1 MIIKQLNTYLNIN
14 KLLNILK
21 NININTIKLTK
32 NNILNK
38 ENEINNNET
47 NENNE
52 KNKKIYKTID
62 SMIIHHKDKI
72 QFFNYEKYKPYIEK
86 YYLNR
91 KMMFLYL
98 ENN

>member
-47 NENNE
+47 N
-52 KNKKIYKTID
+52 
-62 SMIIHHKDKI
+62 
-72 QFFNYEKYKPYIEK
+72 
-86 YYLNR
+86 
-91 KMMFLYL
+91 
-98 ENN
+98 